1 MNIHPSQRTACH
13 SSSSPTSPLG
23 MITAD
28 IDAHACDMF
37 TFSDPMCD
45 HACDASARAW
55 KTHKEL
61 LAEAKKTIELLTA
74 FESMTASQATT
85 TAANASAMETSAMVG
100 AGAGHGLEMATGT
113 TTGARVDTNPTKKR
127 GRPRGSKTKRTTGIA
142 VERVVRKPPVSIA
155 PHTGVELGFCTSCKR
170 RLPLKDHFQE
180 GRRTCLN
187 CLSWHKLYARRTRR
201 VKCANLK
208 HESAMASKLKNA
220 GDAAASDA
228 RDAPA
233 SAAPNRD

>member
-13 SSSSPTSPLG
+13 SSSSPTSPRG

-74 FESMTASQATT
+74 FESTTASQATT
-85 TAANASAMETSAMVG
+85 SAVTNASAMETSTVAG
-100 AGAGHGLEMATGT
+100 AGAGQGLEMATTGT
-113 TTGARVDTNPTKKR
+113 TTGAQVDTNPAKKKR
-127 GRPRGSKTKRTTGIA
+127 GRPRGSKTKHTTGIA

-155 PHTGVELGFCTSCKR
+155 PKTGVEMGFCTSCKR

-201 VKCANLK
+201 FKRENLN
-208 HESAMASKLKNA
+208 HENDMASKLQNA
-220 GDAAASDA
+220 GDAA
-228 RDAPA
+228 PA
-233 SAAPNRD
+233 